1 MLLLVLDHILSMKR
15 YTIESTVFII
25 GASIMI
31 LELTASR
38 ILAPYVGTS
47 ELYTF
52 NKIGRR
58 IFELALSG
66 MSERDIVKEIVKDYD
81 VTQKKATEDV
91 TSFLKVLYKK
101 KLLK

>member
-1 MLLLVLDHILSMKR
+1 MNSSKGIISQKIGKKD
-15 YTIESTVFII
+15 VFYD
-25 GASIMI
+25 
-31 LELTASR
+31 
-38 ILAPYVGTS
+38 PGTS

-81 VTQKKATEDV
+81 VTQKNATEDV